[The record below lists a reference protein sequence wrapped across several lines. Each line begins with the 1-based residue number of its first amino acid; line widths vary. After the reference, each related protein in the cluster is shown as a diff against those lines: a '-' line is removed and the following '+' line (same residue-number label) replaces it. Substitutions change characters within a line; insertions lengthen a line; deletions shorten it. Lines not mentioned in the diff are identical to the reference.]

1 MSLEVCHTRLYE
13 KKGQNLFFT
22 GKIAFFSRIYVSK
35 KPLGC
40 YRSDLLTSKVILR
53 IACEHIQSVPWGLSY
68 STYEKKSKIF
78 SSLERLPFFSKLYVF
93 QQLLRCYRSDL
104 ITSTKI
110 VGIPFGALQPIP
122 WVLSPSVIREKKAK
136 TFFSL
141 ERLPFSSKLC
151 VFQLLLRCYR
161 SDVITSTVIVGIS
174 FGPLQNVPW
183 GLSHSIIREKNGKI
197 FFWLE
202 SLPFFSKICFQ
213 QPLRFLKIWPYY
225 FPSET
230 QITSWTLTRCSLR
243 FVILDNSIIWEKRPK
258 SFFHWKDCLFFQNF
272 VFSNNFLGVTE
283 LM

>member
-161 SDVITSTVIVGIS
+161 SDVITSTVIVGIP

-183 GLSHSIIREKNGKI
+183 GLSHSIIREKMA
-197 FFWLE
+197 
-202 SLPFFSKICFQ
+202 
-213 QPLRFLKIWPYY
+213 
-225 FPSET
+225 
-230 QITSWTLTRCSLR
+230 
-243 FVILDNSIIWEKRPK
+243 K
-258 SFFHWKDCLFFQNF
+258 SFFDWKVCLFFQKF
-272 VFSNNFLGVTE
+272 VFNNLLDF
-283 LM
+283 